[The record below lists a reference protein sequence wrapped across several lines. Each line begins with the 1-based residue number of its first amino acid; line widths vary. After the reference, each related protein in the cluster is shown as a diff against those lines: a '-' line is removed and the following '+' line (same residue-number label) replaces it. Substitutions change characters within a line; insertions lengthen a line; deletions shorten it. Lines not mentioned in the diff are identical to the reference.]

1 MNPRCKTKS
10 GFSLIEVMVTMTIL
24 GVLLA
29 FASPSVMR
37 SVEQSHADLAGAS
50 LRSISSAQR
59 FFWLENRTYADDIDD
74 LINAELVDGELVHS
88 ARYEITIVS
97 ADAEGFVARARR
109 RSFNGAGNAVYN
121 GAWSGEFDI
130 DETGEISGEVEG
142 PHSALLGGNPQLQP
156 GF

>member
-1 MNPRCKTKS
+1 MKSTSNTPRA
-10 GFSLIEVMVTMTIL
+10 FSLIEVMVTMTIL

-59 FFWLENRTYADDIDD
+59 FFWLEHRTYADNLDD
-74 LINAELVDGELVHS
+74 LITAELVDEELLTS
-88 ARYEITIVS
+88 ARYEFSIVS
-97 ADAEGFVARARR
+97 GDDAGFTARARR
-109 RSFNGAGNAVYN
+109 RSFNESGNAVYN

-130 DETGEISGEVEG
+130 DETGEIDGAVEG
-142 PHSALLGGNPQLQP
+142 PYSALLGGNPQLHP